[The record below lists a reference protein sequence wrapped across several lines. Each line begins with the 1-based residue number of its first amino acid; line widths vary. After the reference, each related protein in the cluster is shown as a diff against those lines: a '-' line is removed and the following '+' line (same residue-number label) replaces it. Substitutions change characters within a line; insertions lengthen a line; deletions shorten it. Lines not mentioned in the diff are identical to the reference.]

1 MKQQKRVLIIS
12 IICILIS
19 LGFTIY
25 FSITPIKA
33 KYEYH
38 IILTNDSVFVFDRY
52 NKQIGKYKPT
62 NPKEQF
68 DSILLLDNL

>member
-1 MKQQKRVLIIS
+1 MKQQKRMLIIS

-25 FSITPIKA
+25 FNITPIEPR
-33 KYEYH
+33 YEYH
-38 IILTNDSVFVFDRY
+38 IILTNDSVFVFNRY
-52 NKQIGKYKPT
+52 DKQIGKYKPT

>member
-1 MKQQKRVLIIS
+1 MKNAFPIVLIIVWG
-12 IICILIS
+12 IIMFKWLDS
-19 LGFTIY
+19 ETIK
-25 FSITPIKA
+25 S

-38 IILTNDSVFVFDRY
+38 TILTNDSVFVFNRY
-52 NKQIGKYKPT
+52 DKQIGKYKPT

>member
-1 MKQQKRVLIIS
+1 MNQLIA
-12 IICILIS
+12 
-19 LGFTIY
+19 
-25 FSITPIKA
+25 FSMVCLFWVFFYTALNKPIKP

-38 IILTNDSVFVFDRY
+38 IILTNDSVFIFDRY
-52 NKQIGKYKPT
+52 NKQIGKYKST

>member
-1 MKQQKRVLIIS
+1 MNKLLYVCTTIIF
-12 IICILIS
+12 IFLFGVHIHEQ
-19 LGFTIY
+19 
-25 FSITPIKA
+25 IKLS

-38 IILTNDSVFVFDRY
+38 IILTNDSVFVFNRY
-52 NKQIGKYKPT
+52 DKQIGKYKPT

>member
-1 MKQQKRVLIIS
+1 MKNAFPIVLTIVWGIIMFKY
-12 IICILIS
+12 LEHE
-19 LGFTIY
+19 TIK
-25 FSITPIKA
+25 FKT

-52 NKQIGKYKPT
+52 DKQIGNYKST
-62 NPKEQF
+62 NPKEKF

>member
-1 MKQQKRVLIIS
+1 MKNAFPIVLIIVWG
-12 IICILIS
+12 IIMFKWLDS
-19 LGFTIY
+19 ETIK
-25 FSITPIKA
+25 S

-52 NKQIGKYKPT
+52 DKQIGKYKPT

>member
-1 MKQQKRVLIIS
+1 MKFFLVTLV
-12 IICILIS
+12 CFL
-19 LGFTIY
+19 LGFSVSLFKRHEKLKT
-25 FSITPIKA
+25 

-52 NKQIGKYKPT
+52 DKQIGKYKPT

>member
-1 MKQQKRVLIIS
+1 MKTLIVP
-12 IICILIS
+12 IIALIAVVIIA
-19 LGFTIY
+19 TNDNN
-25 FSITPIKA
+25 KENHN

-52 NKQIGKYKPT
+52 DKQIGKYKPT

>member
-1 MKQQKRVLIIS
+1 MKTLIVP
-12 IICILIS
+12 IIAIIAVV
-19 LGFTIY
+19 IIAINDNNKENY
-25 FSITPIKA
+25 N

-52 NKQIGKYKPT
+52 DKQIGKYKPT